1 MSAVLLVGGKKVG
14 GIKKL
19 GCKKKDLEVK
29 KKLEVKKEKV
39 GSKKNIGSKEI
50 KVGSKKKRGS
60 VKISWK
66 WKKAGSEKKSWKWK
80 KKKLELKKI
89 EEVKNI
95 DCRSKTI
102 LMESVTFRAIVH
114 FPMSLVTTFLKIKDY
129 NIWEKLFSVISRKY
143 SNYQDSCFSAND
155 VNTEAASGDVL

>member
-1 MSAVLLVGGKKVG
+1 MEVKKKVG
-14 GIKKL
+14 S
-19 GCKKKDLEVK
+19 K
-29 KKLEVKKEKV
+29 KKLEVKKKV
-39 GSKKNIGSKEI
+39 GSE
-50 KVGSKKKRGS
+50 
-60 VKISWK
+60 
-66 WKKAGSEKKSWKWK
+66 

-95 DCRSKTI
+95 GCRSKTI
-102 LMESVTFRAIVH
+102 LMENVTFRALVH